1 MLSVKVKDSDFN
13 DDNDDNDN
21 NNNFYSQLTGKRTL
35 LDM

>member
-35 LDM
+35 LYM